1 MGVAKAKKMPK
12 KTLTQ
17 KINRYGPTKEN
28 TLLKIEDLNK
38 GLDWV
43 DDIAGQS
50 YTAFTYFRES
60 MESTDQE
67 LFNAVVTPYNL
78 TDEQEK
84 KEIVRHYRA
93 LLRTLREKL
102 KKGDRE
108 LLRTAFEMAADAHK
122 TMRRK
127 SGEPYILHPIAVAMI
142 AADEI
147 GLGVRSTIC
156 ALLHDTVEDTDI
168 TLEDIKREFGNEI
181 AKIVDG
187 LTKIATVMDT
197 NSSQQAENFKKI
209 LLTLTDDPR
218 VILIK
223 LADRLHNMRTMDSMK
238 QEKQL
243 KIASETIWVY
253 APLAHRMGLYNIKTE
268 LEDLSMKYLEPDK
281 YHEIARKLADTK
293 RERTKYINEFIKPL
307 KEKLSHSG
315 LQFDMYGRPKSIH
328 SIWNKIKKKGVSF
341 EEVYDLFAIRIIL
354 DVPLEKEKEECW
366 KVYSM
371 VTDEYLPSPER
382 LRDWLSNPKSNGYE
396 ALHTTVMG
404 PQGKWVEVQIRSK
417 RMNEIA
423 EKGLAAHFKYKEG
436 TQSEDRFDKW
446 FIQIREALGNQEEE
460 SIDFLQ
466 DFKTSFLAEEIYVYT
481 PKGEV
486 KMLPVN
492 SSALDFAF
500 YIHTAIGS
508 KCIGAKV
515 NHKLVPISHKLRS
528 GDQIEIITSNKQKPS
543 EDWLNNVVTAKAKNS
558 IKDALRE
565 EKKIISEE
573 GKYTAQRKLEGIGA
587 AYNPYNLDQLVNFY
601 KLPSQ
606 LDLLYKIA
614 TKSIDLKELKTFQV
628 IGDKIEAPK
637 PVVVAPDPNAEVNT
651 YKPLPKKGDSELI
664 IFGESSDKIKYNL
677 AKCCNPIPGDDVF
690 GFVST
695 GKGLIIHRTSCPNA
709 TQLLANYGHR
719 VVKTKWAKN
728 KEISFLTGLR
738 IIGLDDVGVV
748 NKITTIISGDLKINI
763 AALTIESKDGMF
775 EGTIKVFVH
784 DKDELEEL
792 VSRIQSLHGIQKV
805 IRFDTELV

>member
-1 MGVAKAKKMPK
+1 MDPMEQDMMQVENSKY
-12 KTLTQ
+12 TL
-17 KINRYGPTKEN
+17 NE
-28 TLLKIEDLNK
+28 
-38 GLDWV
+38 
-43 DDIAGQS
+43 
-50 YTAFTYFRES
+50 
-60 MESTDQE
+60 
-67 LFNAVVTPYNL
+67 
-78 TDEQEK
+78 EQEN

-93 LLRTLREKL
+93 LLRSLRPKI
-102 KKGDRE
+102 KKGDKE
-108 LLRTAFEMAADAHK
+108 LLRTAFEMATNAHK

-127 SGEPYILHPIAVAMI
+127 SGEPYIFHPIAVAMI
-142 AADEI
+142 CVDEI

-168 TLEDIKREFGNEI
+168 TLDDIKSEFGNEI

-187 LTKIATVMDT
+187 LTKISTVMSA

-223 LADRLHNMRTMDSMK
+223 LADRLHNMRTLDSMK

-268 LEDLSMKYLEPDK
+268 LEDLSMKFLEPDT
-281 YHEIARKLADTK
+281 YREIAKKLSETK
-293 RERTKYINEFIKPL
+293 RERTKYINEFIRPL
-307 KEKLSHSG
+307 KDKLTLSG
-315 LQFDMYGRPKSIH
+315 FDFDIHGRPKSIH

-341 EEVYDLFAIRIIL
+341 EEVYDLFAIRVIL
-354 DVPLEKEKEECW
+354 DVPLEMEKEACW
-366 KVYSM
+366 KVYSLI
-371 VTDEYLPSPER
+371 TDEYLPSPER

-404 PQGKWVEVQIRSK
+404 PQGKWVEVQIRTK

-436 TQSEDRFDKW
+436 TQTEDRFDKW
-446 FIQIREALGNQEEE
+446 FVQIREALSNQQEEG
-460 SIDFLQ
+460 IDFLQ

-481 PKGEV
+481 PKGDV
-486 KMLPVN
+486 KMLPIN
-492 SSALDFAF
+492 STALDFAF
-500 YIHTAIGS
+500 NIHSVIGS

-515 NHKLVPISHKLRS
+515 NHKLVPLGHKLRS
-528 GDQIEIITSNKQKPS
+528 GDQIEIITSNKQKPN
-543 EDWLNNVVTAKAKNS
+543 EDWLNIVVTAKAKNS
-558 IKDALRE
+558 IKDSLRE

-573 GKYTAQRKLEGIGA
+573 GKYTLQRKLEGIGA
-587 AYNPYNLDQLVNFY
+587 VYNPYNIDQVMNFY
-601 KLPSQ
+601 KLHSH

-614 TKSIDLKELKTFQV
+614 TKNIDLKELKTFQV
-628 IGDKIEAPK
+628 LGDKIEAPK
-637 PVVVAPDPNAEVNT
+637 PVNAPAEINHETTAAKSVA
-651 YKPLPKKGDSELI
+651 KKDAELI
-664 IFGESSDKIKYNL
+664 IFGESSDQIKYAL

-728 KEISFLTGLR
+728 KEISFLTGLS

-748 NKITTIISGDLKINI
+748 NKITSIISGELKINI
-763 AALTIESKDGMF
+763 AALTIESKEGLF
-775 EGTIKVFVH
+775 QGTIKVYVH
-784 DKDELEEL
+784 DKEELETL
-792 VSRIQSLHGIQKV
+792 VDRIKSLNGIQQV
-805 IRFDTELV
+805 NRFDTETV

>member
-1 MGVAKAKKMPK
+1 MDN
-12 KTLTQ
+12 
-17 KINRYGPTKEN
+17 IEN
-28 TLLKIEDLNK
+28 DIHPVIKNWDL
-38 GLDWV
+38 D
-43 DDIAGQS
+43 
-50 YTAFTYFRES
+50 E
-60 MESTDQE
+60 
-67 LFNAVVTPYNL
+67 
-78 TDEQEK
+78 EQEK

-93 LLRTLREKL
+93 LLKILKSKL
-102 KKGDRE
+102 KKGDKE
-108 LLRTAFEMAADAHK
+108 LLRAAFEMAANAHK

-142 AADEI
+142 CVDEI

-156 ALLHDTVEDTDI
+156 ALLHDTVEDTDVS
-168 TLEDIKREFGNEI
+168 LDDIKNEFGNEI

-187 LTKIATVMDT
+187 LTKISTVMTT

-223 LADRLHNMRTMDSMK
+223 LADRLHNMRTMDAMK

-253 APLAHRMGLYNIKTE
+253 SPLAHRMGLYNIKTE

-281 YHEIARKLADTK
+281 YREIAKKLAETK
-293 RERTKYINEFIKPL
+293 RERTKYINEFIRPL
-307 KEKLSHSG
+307 KDKLTNT
-315 LQFDMYGRPKSIH
+315 QYPTEIYGRPKSIH

-341 EEVYDLFAIRIIL
+341 EEVYDLFAIRVIL
-354 DVPLEKEKEECW
+354 DVPLEIEKEACW
-366 KVYSM
+366 KVYSLI
-371 VTDEYLPSPER
+371 TDEYLPSPER

-404 PQGKWVEVQIRSK
+404 PQGKWVEVQIRTK

-436 TQSEDRFDKW
+436 TPSEDRFDKW
-446 FIQIREALGNQEEE
+446 FIQIREALGNQQEEG
-460 SIDFLQ
+460 IDFLQ
-466 DFKTSFLAEEIYVYT
+466 DFKTSFLAEEIYEYT

-486 KMLPVN
+486 KMLPTN

-515 NHKLVPISHKLRS
+515 NHKLVPIGHTLRS
-528 GDQIEIITSNKQKPS
+528 GDQIEIITSNKQKPT
-543 EDWLNNVVTAKAKNS
+543 EDWLNLVVTAKAKNS

-565 EKKIISEE
+565 EKKSIAEE
-573 GKYTAQRKLEGIGA
+573 GKYTLQRKLEGLGA
-587 AYNPYNLDQLVNFY
+587 SYSPYNIDQLVNYY
-601 KLPSQ
+601 KLSSH
-606 LDLLYKIA
+606 LDLHYNIA
-614 TKSIDLKELKTFQV
+614 IKKNDLKDLKLFQV

-637 PVVVAPDPNAEVNT
+637 PILPINDSETTVYDPTQKT
-651 YKPLPKKGDSELI
+651 YNKKDSELV
-664 IFGESSDKIKYNL
+664 IFGESSDKIQYSL
-677 AKCCNPIPGDDVF
+677 GKCCNPIPGDDVF

-695 GKGLIIHRTSCPNA
+695 GKGLIIHRINCPNA

-748 NKITTIISGDLKINI
+748 NKITNIISGELKINI
-763 AALTIESKDGMF
+763 AALTIESTEGLF
-775 EGTIKVFVH
+775 QGTIKVYVH
-784 DKDELEEL
+784 DKDELEVL
-792 VSRIQSLHGIQKV
+792 VDKIKSLNGIQRV
-805 IRFDTELV
+805 DRFDTESV